1 MSLWSYSTCL
11 GRADRK
17 LSPSNL
23 RTRASGVGPEMQQG

>member
-1 MSLWSYSTCL
+1 MSLWSYSTRL